1 MQRLVDHSQSVD
13 VVLLQIFQADVALSN
28 GVLGCDMILPVG
40 SPGRFGFF
48 YKQNI
53 QLMLPVTVNDCPSRK
68 LFINDIANDVY
79 FRLARVVY
87 KHL

>member
-40 SPGRFGFF
+40 SPGRFGF
-48 YKQNI
+48 
-53 QLMLPVTVNDCPSRK
+53 VTSKTFN
-68 LFINDIANDVY
+68 
-79 FRLARVVY
+79 
-87 KHL
+87 